1 LIAEARKAGHLS
13 HVDFLQH
20 IPGER
25 AMGIVA
31 EGSYVQT
38 MVTQQ
43 LIGLVMSGLQ
53 EAASQTSSGAANG
66 ACSRWFGDS
75 SDNFRKDLASRIRK
89 MRSNINVRVI
99 KVSMEALVT
108 RNRYENA
115 SAWNDGS
122 SHLRFED
129 SYSHI
134 GTAGGI
140 KSEIYVNE
148 AYASLPQKLVL
159 LGDGSVDSSFWNQSR
174 YETLIH
180 ELSHLILGTKD
191 EKLSKKTVA
200 YGAQNA
206 EALARKDPSKAK
218 TNAENF
224 AIFIEAAGL
233 NKNT

>member
-1 LIAEARKAGHLS
+1 
-13 HVDFLQH
+13 
-20 IPGER
+20 
-25 AMGIVA
+25 MGIVA
-31 EGSYVQT
+31 DGTYVQT

-43 LIGLVMSGLQ
+43 LIGMVMSGLQ
-53 EAASQTSSGAANG
+53 EAASRATSGAANG

-99 KVSMEALVT
+99 KVSMESIVT

-115 SAWNDGS
+115 SAWADGG

-129 SYSHI
+129 AFSHV
-134 GTAGGI
+134 GSSGGI
-140 KSEIYVNE
+140 KSEIYINE
-148 AYASLPQKLVL
+148 AYASLPTQLVV
-159 LGDGSVDSSFWNQSR
+159 LGDGSVDSSFWNQSK
-174 YETLIH
+174 YETLVH
-180 ELSHLILGTKD
+180 ELSHLILGTRD

-206 EALARKDPSKAK
+206 AALARQDPSKAK